1 MELLLTILFML
12 ILLMFKAFFSG
23 SEIAMVNSD
32 KLKLRH
38 QAKQGNK
45 GAEAVLRF
53 YKTPDIILGTT
64 LVGTNIA
71 TVGISTLG
79 ALLFIDLFG
88 SAGDIIAVMFFTPFL
103 LILGEIVPKSVF
115 QQKSTTIA
123 TYIIYPLRFFSILYS
138 PVIFLFSRA
147 ARMVTRLVGGDI
159 KPKSGFITRDEL
171 RTLLEISETSA
182 HVNRSFDKEKVRRL
196 IRFAD
201 TTVGEALIPLAE
213 VVGIPENT
221 TMQEAMDIVWRTGF
235 NRLPVYQGNLTNVYG
250 ILTLDTWRLMDPDI
264 MGRTIQEFIE
274 PALYILPKQTID
286 QVLPMLQTRSAD
298 HMAVVVDEFGSATGI
313 LTMEDILEEVVG
325 EIDVGYDFDEYRP
338 TKSHRRIQV
347 LQGNESFL
355 VDGRTP
361 LSQINERL
369 HLSLPVNV
377 AHTIGGFMADRLRTI
392 PQEGAQFTE
401 ENVRYTVKLA
411 TERTITKVLIELV

>member
-1 MELLLTILFML
+1 MELFLSFLLI
-12 ILLMFKAFFSG
+12 IVLLMFKAFFSG

-38 QAKQGNK
+38 QAKMGNK
-45 GAEAVLRF
+45 GAEKVLRF

-71 TVGISTLG
+71 TVSISTLG
-79 ALLFIDLFG
+79 ALIFIDLFG
-88 SAGDIIAVMFFTPFL
+88 SAGDIIAVVIFTPFL

-123 TYIIYPLRFFSILYS
+123 TYIIYPLRFFSFLYY
-138 PVIFLFSRA
+138 PVIFVFSRI
-147 ARMVTRLVGGDI
+147 ARLVTRLVGGNI
-159 KPKSGFITRDEL
+159 KPKSSFITREDL

-182 HVNRSFDKEKVRRL
+182 HVNRSFDKEKVRRI

-201 TTVGEALIPLAE
+201 TTAGEALIPLAE
-213 VVGIPENT
+213 VVGIPEET
-221 TMQEAMDIVWRTGF
+221 SMVEAMDIVWRTGF
-235 NRLPVYQGNLTNVYG
+235 NRLPVYRGNLTNIYG

-264 MGRTIQEFIE
+264 EKHTIQAFIA

-298 HMAVVVDEFGSATGI
+298 HLAVVVDEFGSATGI

-338 TKSHRRIQV
+338 TKSHRRIQT
-347 LQGNESFL
+347 LQENESFL

-361 LSQINERL
+361 LSQINEQL
-369 HLSLPVNV
+369 HLSLPVDS
-377 AHTIGGFMADRLRTI
+377 AHTISGFLSDRLRHI
-392 PQEGAQFTE
+392 PKEGAEFTE
-401 ENVRYTVKLA
+401 EGVRYTVKSA
-411 TERTITKVLIELV
+411 TERTISKILIELI

>member
-1 MELLLTILFML
+1 MEIILSIL
-12 ILLMFKAFFSG
+12 AIIVLLMFKAFFSG
-23 SEIAMVNSD
+23 SEIAMVNCD

-38 QAKQGNK
+38 QAKLGNK
-45 GAEAVLRF
+45 GAEKVLRF

-71 TVGISTLG
+71 TVSISTIG
-79 ALLFIDLFG
+79 ALIFIDLFG
-88 SAGDIIAVMFFTPFL
+88 SAGDILAVLFFTPFM

-115 QQKSTTIA
+115 QQKSDIISTI
-123 TYIIYPLRFFSILYS
+123 IIYPLRFFSLLYY
-138 PVIFLFSRA
+138 PVIFVFSRIA
-147 ARMVTRLVGGDI
+147 RLVTRMVGGNV
-159 KPKSGFITRDEL
+159 KPRSGFITREDL
-171 RTLLEISETSA
+171 RTLLEISETSS
-182 HVNRSFDKEKVRRL
+182 HVNRSFDKEKVSRI

-221 TMQEAMDIVWRTGF
+221 TMREAMDIVWRTGF
-235 NRLPVYQGNLTNVYG
+235 NRLPVYRGNLTNIHG

-264 MGRTIQEFIE
+264 ENRTIQEFID

-298 HMAVVVDEFGSATGI
+298 HLAVVVDEFGSATGI

-338 TKSHRRIQV
+338 TKTHRRIQT
-347 LQGNESFL
+347 LQKNESFL

-361 LSQINERL
+361 LSQINDQL
-369 HLSLPVNV
+369 HLALPVSV
-377 AHTIGGFMADRLRTI
+377 AHTIGGFLADRLRHI
-392 PQEGAQFTE
+392 PQEGTHFTE
-401 ENVRYTVKLA
+401 NNVRYTVNSA
-411 TERTITKVLIELV
+411 TERAITKVLVEHV

>member
-1 MELLLTILFML
+1 MELIIDLFLIL
-12 ILLMFKAFFSG
+12 ILLMFKGFFSG
-23 SEIAMVNSD
+23 SEIAMVNCD

-38 QAKQGNK
+38 QAKLGNK
-45 GAEAVLRF
+45 GADAVLRF

-71 TVGISTLG
+71 TVSISTLG
-79 ALLFIDLFG
+79 ALIFIDLFG
-88 SAGDIIAVMFFTPFL
+88 QAGDLLAVVFFTPFL

-115 QQKSTTIA
+115 QQKSEVIA
-123 TYIIYPLRFFSILYS
+123 TYIIYPLRFFSFLYY
-138 PVIFLFSRA
+138 PVIFVFSRV
-147 ARMVTRLVGGDI
+147 ARLVTRMVGGDI
-159 KPKSGFITRDEL
+159 KPKSGFITREEL
-171 RTLLEISETSA
+171 RTLLEISETPS
-182 HVNRSFDKEKVRRL
+182 HVNRGFDKEKVRRL

-221 TMQEAMDIVWRTGF
+221 TMREAMDTVWRTGF
-235 NRLPVYQGNLTNVYG
+235 NRLPVYRGNLTNIHG

-264 MGRTIQEFIE
+264 EKRTIQEFID

-286 QVLPMLQTRSAD
+286 QVLPILQTRSAD

-338 TKSHRRIQV
+338 TKSHRRIQT
-347 LQGNESFL
+347 LQENEIFL

-361 LSQINERL
+361 LSQINEQL
-369 HLSLPVNV
+369 HLSLPVDI
-377 AHTIGGFMADRLRTI
+377 AHTIGGFMADRLRYI
-392 PQEGAQFTE
+392 PQEGTHFTE
-401 ENVRYTVKLA
+401 SKVRYTVKGA